1 MKKLINYLK
10 GTVKVVRGEYIVL
23 ECRGVG
29 YAIKTGNPFAFAL
42 NTEATVY
49 THMYVRDDAI
59 ELYGFKTPEERD
71 LFLKLISVRG
81 IGPKGA
87 MAIIAS
93 DSVEKVIEAIN
104 NSDASYLR
112 RFPGVGL
119 KTSQQIIIDLHGK
132 LDFAGAGA
140 DVDDPKIKDV
150 KAALKAMGYSQ
161 SEIKR
166 VIPVLT
172 QNINLP
178 VEELLKT
185 ALKNII

>member
-1 MKKLINYLK
+1 MINYLK

-42 NTEATVY
+42 DTEATVY

-132 LDFAGAGA
+132 LDFAGA